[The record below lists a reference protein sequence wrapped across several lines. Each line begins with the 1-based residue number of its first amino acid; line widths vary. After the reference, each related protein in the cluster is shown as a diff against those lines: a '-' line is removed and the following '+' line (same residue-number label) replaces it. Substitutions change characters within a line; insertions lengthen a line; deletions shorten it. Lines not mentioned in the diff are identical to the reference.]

1 MKLIVGL
8 GNIGHEYEGTRH
20 NVGFST
26 IDKLA
31 DKMNVEFS
39 VEARFKGLIA
49 QTNQTGEK
57 VILLKPTTYMNLS
70 GDSIRLVKDFYKID
84 IEDILII
91 CDDLDMEVG
100 KIRFR
105 TKGSAGGHNGLKSII
120 ANLGTETFNRIK
132 VGISRDRNIP
142 VPDWVLSRF
151 KGDDAIVVNNAFEH
165 VANCIYDYLNNN
177 KTIQELGTSLSQ
189 NN

>member
-8 GNIGHEYEGTRH
+8 GNIGHEYDGTRH

-31 DKMNVEFS
+31 DKLHLDFTVETK
-39 VEARFKGLIA
+39 FKGLIA
-49 QTNQTGEK
+49 STNQTGEK

-151 KGDDAIVVNNAFEH
+151 KDEDKIKADSAFEH
-165 VANCIYDYLNNN
+165 VASCLYNYLTENQ
-177 KTIQELGTSLSQ
+177 TVQELGTALSQ
-189 NN
+189 HK